1 MGASSGRITAFGADW
16 QLTKRKQE
24 KAPTPI
30 RAGAPPQM
38 PAVRHFQGFVTGD
51 NATLFPGSWTHSD
64 AENPKK
70 SVFARV
76 STDVIPVPIPILP
89 RFQANLRLKLIEE
102 YSSYFRKSVVVVCVA
117 KRK

>member
-38 PAVRHFQGFVTGD
+38 PAVRAFSRVCDRGQ
-51 NATLFPGSWTHSD
+51 SD
-64 AENPKK
+64 ALSGLMDP
-70 SVFARV
+70 
-76 STDVIPVPIPILP
+76 L
-89 RFQANLRLKLIEE
+89 
-102 YSSYFRKSVVVVCVA
+102 
-117 KRK
+117 